1 MTARRILGA
10 ALMAVA
16 LAWGLCLAPLGDARA
31 QEAVQVNVRAGAHA
45 TFTRVVF
52 DWPTKV
58 PYKITKDGGLV
69 TVIFEAAAQIDDA
82 DLNRNPP
89 LFVGGIRSA
98 TQGGRTVSV
107 IAVPPRSTVRDF
119 YAGSKIAL

>member
-1 MTARRILGA
+1 MIVRRSLYTVFMV
-10 ALMAVA
+10 LA
-16 LAWGLCLAPLGDARA
+16 LAWSLCLMPLMSADAQAP
-31 QEAVQVNVRAGAHA
+31 VQVNVRAGAHA

-58 PYKITKDGGLV
+58 PYKLTKDGGLV

-98 TQGGRTVSV
+98 TEGGRTVSV

-119 YAGSKIAL
+119 

>member
-98 TQGGRTVSV
+98 TQGG
-107 IAVPPRSTVRDF
+107 
-119 YAGSKIAL
+119 